1 MFTVPAE
8 AVLRRIYRRVSGQ
21 LSAAWARVL
30 SPAGLSGAVSRSF
43 AVLARR
49 VRTDGLPVWWAR
61 SAGGAQVFENEQ
73 KGLRYRLPGVRID
86 EDTRF
91 LIVRAIRYP
100 DDSVEEF
107 IQFLY
112 ESVVQSPDGRVS
124 ARKLWHA
131 WAARHSVDSAAETE
145 DIAGV
150 NRADIIEH
158 FRDAFDVGEQ
168 VRRRLD
174 GEVQWVWL
182 GYELNETGGV
192 RAALAETLP
201 AQLKAVER
209 ASETDDPDIEGVP
222 LKVELFGR
230 TKTGKWRYR
239 IRGDGVS
246 GDLYTEADDESP
258 PPRLLE
264 LIIKPK
270 GEDER

>member
-1 MFTVPAE
+1 MEEIRA
-8 AVLRRIYRRVSGQ
+8 
-21 LSAAWARVL
+21 
-30 SPAGLSGAVSRSF
+30 
-43 AVLARR
+43 
-49 VRTDGLPVWWAR
+49 PVWWAS
-61 SAGGAQVFENEQ
+61 SAGGAQVFENKQ
-73 KGLRYRLPGVRID
+73 KGILYRLPAVRID

-150 NRADIIEH
+150 NRADIIEL
-158 FRDAFDVGEQ
+158 FRDAFGVGEQ

-182 GYELNETGGV
+182 GYELGDAGVPRTDLAEPLAEEDTVDVGV
-192 RAALAETLP
+192 RHLEA
-201 AQLKAVER
+201 
-209 ASETDDPDIEGVP
+209 
-222 LKVELFGR
+222 ELFGK
-230 TKTGKWRYR
+230 TKAGTWRYR

-246 GDLYTEADDESP
+246 GDLYTQDDDSP
-258 PPRLLE
+258 PPQHLE
-264 LIIKPK
+264 LIARPK
-270 GEDER
+270 GGIV